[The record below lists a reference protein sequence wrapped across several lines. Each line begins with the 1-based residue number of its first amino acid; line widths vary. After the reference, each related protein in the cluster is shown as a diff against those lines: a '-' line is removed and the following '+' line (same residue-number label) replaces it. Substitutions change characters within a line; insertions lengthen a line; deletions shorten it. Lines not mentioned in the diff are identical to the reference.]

1 MKVMCVCLLGFLLS
15 VLPYAT
21 YAAVRTTPPVEAG
34 LSPQALQGIKALAKL
49 AMLHP
54 ELATQSAGGC
64 ATRCEPESSDT
75 IRGIYFPITQQ
86 SLVSLAM
93 LAVQNSSL
101 SVQRAGDCQ
110 TSCEWDPIAKEQV
123 CSTHCD
129 PDQSAP
135 PDNGPPPKPVSQ
147 WTADDW
153 VGFFVVLGLVVLI
166 LVYLN
171 AAANQ
176 PVPGYQ

>member
-21 YAAVRTTPPVEAG
+21 YAAVRSAPAAETG
-34 LSPQALQGIKALAKL
+34 LTPQALQGIEAL
-49 AMLHP
+49 AMLAMQHP
-54 ELATQSAGGC
+54 DLALQSAGGC
-64 ATRCEPESSDT
+64 SGVCEPESSDT
-75 IRGIYFPITQQ
+75 VQGVYLPVTQQ
-86 SLVSLAM
+86 SLASLIT
-93 LAVQNSSL
+93 LAGQNVGL
-101 SVQRAGDCQ
+101 STQRAGDCQ

-135 PDNGPPPKPVSQ
+135 PPSGPPPKPISQ
-147 WTADDW
+147 WTAGDW
-153 VGFFVVLGLVVLI
+153 LGVLLAVGIVILI